1 MEPSTPSSDHSRQA
15 AEVLPAGECL
25 RLLASV
31 QAGRIIYTRKA
42 LPAVEL
48 VNFAMDAGDIVILTD
63 AGNALAVATQHTV
76 VAFEADE
83 FDAVSG
89 RGWSV
94 TVVGLSREVTDPQ
107 DIGRL
112 REKGLHSWPAGGGD
126 HFIRITPGIV
136 NAQRLAY
143 R

>member
-1 MEPSTPSSDHSRQA
+1 VD
-15 AEVLPAGECL
+15 
-25 RLLASV
+25 
-31 QAGRIIYTRKA
+31 
-42 LPAVEL
+42 L

-63 AGNALAVATQHTV
+63 AANALAAATQHTV

-83 FDAVSG
+83 LDAVSG
-89 RGWSV
+89 WGWAV
-94 TVVGLSREVTDPQ
+94 TAVGRSREVTDPQ

-112 REKGLHSWPAGGGD
+112 REKGLRSSPAGGGD

-136 NAQRLAY
+136 NGQRLAY

>member
-1 MEPSTPSSDHSRQA
+1 V
-15 AEVLPAGECL
+15 VLSAGECL

-31 QAGRIIYTRKA
+31 PVGRIVYTRKA
-42 LPAVEL
+42 LPAVDL
-48 VNFAMDAGDIVILTD
+48 VDFTMDAGDIVIRTD
-63 AGNALAVATQHTV
+63 ADGTLAAATQHAV

-83 FDAVSG
+83 LDSAGG

-94 TVVGLSREVTDPQ
+94 TAVGQSREVTDLR
-107 DIGRL
+107 DITQL
-112 REKGLHSWPAGGGD
+112 REKLVRRWSAVGGE

-136 NAQRLAY
+136 NGQRLAH